1 MIVPPQAN
9 KQSPAD
15 RLMIKPSAVT
25 LFITTH
31 TKYIHKEDA
40 TPKVQIANNTCFPPK
55 SNTIRK
61 AKLQVNPNK
70 DARF

>member
-1 MIVPPQAN
+1 MIAPPQAN

-25 LFITTH
+25 LFIT
-31 TKYIHKEDA
+31 KYIHKEDA
-40 TPKVQIANNTCFPPK
+40 TPKVQIANKTCFPPK

>member
-1 MIVPPQAN
+1 MPPQAN

-15 RLMIKPSAVT
+15 RLMIKASAVT
-25 LFITTH
+25 LFI

-40 TPKVQIANNTCFPPK
+40 MPKVQIANKTCFPPK

>member
-1 MIVPPQAN
+1 
-9 KQSPAD
+9 
-15 RLMIKPSAVT
+15 MIKPSAVT
-25 LFITTH
+25 LFI

-40 TPKVQIANNTCFPPK
+40 TPKVQIANKTCFPPK